1 MGNATTV
8 FGVNFADGRIK
19 GYPKYEPRNRR
30 QGMKKVVRYV
40 RGNPPPY
47 GINSFIDL
55 NVPRLFGYDIVSSNV
70 AEGKVLG
77 QVLTEC

>member
-1 MGNATTV
+1 MWNDTTV

-30 QGMKKVVRYV
+30 QDMKKVVRYV
-40 RGNPPPY
+40 RGNPRY